1 MSWHAQVQQLLLT
14 CPLSAQLGVGVQV
27 TAVHEDL
34 AHRAG
39 SGWRRREWLLGGAG
53 MLSRTPGAP
62 GPGGGLLGGRGDQ
75 GDLGMQLLEDAER
88 DGGLR
93 LLKASLGFPDAQ

>member
-39 SGWRRREWLLGGAG
+39 SGWRRRGWLLGGA
-53 MLSRTPGAP
+53 RTLIRPWNTQAWGWAP
-62 GPGGGLLGGRGDQ
+62 GWQ
-75 GDLGMQLLEDAER
+75 G
-88 DGGLR
+88 
-93 LLKASLGFPDAQ
+93 